1 MFLAERQFCIAD
13 PGCYLQ
19 MYVYNIR
26 LELQIEIEQRDV
38 VSYLH
43 HKGTKLLSIVAEL
56 AAVYHEDAFDENRM
70 KY

>member
-1 MFLAERQFCIAD
+1 M
-13 PGCYLQ
+13 
-19 MYVYNIR
+19 
-26 LELQIEIEQRDV
+26 EIEQKYM

-43 HKGTKLLSIVAEL
+43 HRGTKPPGVFAEL